1 MHRKE
6 ISWVWLL
13 PYFLAILMPR
23 SIGGNPELFFA
34 FAKIGLIGLGL
45 FGLVINGKVHFQ
57 MDRLIALS
65 IVIGVGLIFSIPHI
79 ENISFLR
86 ILLYLLILLHFS
98 SNYEKI
104 NGADKLFNGLIL
116 LTVFSLIISIIFP
129 DFFFSYYSWNS
140 LDQSFFFLDSNKFV
154 TLYGLHSSAAFVY
167 GVFIFW
173 LITGNKITLVE
184 WCLFF
189 IFFYL
194 IIFMKSVSAFVAI
207 LFVSLI
213 LLRKISFINIIFLL
227 MSLSIFLILYY
238 DFELI
243 QRYLKIILVSIT
255 NRITETGIGFN
266 IGYLLFNP
274 IGFYNDENA
283 YWGDFGYLDQIRRF
297 GFFALFFYYAY
308 FMMVY
313 KNLNFVKNIY
323 LFILFL
329 FILEFGHTIS
339 KSRDFFPIIIL
350 LFFAMKAKYSKYEKN
365 F

>member
-13 PYFLAILMPR
+13 PYFLAIVMPR

-34 FAKIGLIGLGL
+34 FAKIGLIGLGF
-45 FGLVINGKVHFQ
+45 FGLVITGKVHFQ
-57 MDRLIALS
+57 IDRLISLS
-65 IVIGVGLIFSIPHI
+65 IVIGMALIFSIPYI

-116 LTVFSLIISIIFP
+116 LTVIALIISIIFP
-129 DFFFSYYSWNS
+129 DFFFFYYSWNS
-140 LDQSFFFLDSNKFV
+140 FDQSFFFLDNNKFV

-173 LITGNKITLVE
+173 LITGNKTTLIE
-184 WCLFF
+184 WCLIL

-194 IIFMKSVSAFVAI
+194 IILMMSASAIVAT

-213 LLRKISFINIIFLL
+213 LLRKIRYMNFMLL
-227 MSLSIFLILYY
+227 SMPLSIFLILNY
-238 DFELI
+238 DFELS
-243 QRYLKIILVSIT
+243 QRYLNIILVSIN

-283 YWGDFGYLDQIRRF
+283 YWGDFGYLDHIRRF
-297 GFFALFFYYAY
+297 SFFALVFYYAY
-308 FMMVY
+308 FKMVY
-313 KNLNFVKNIY
+313 KNLNFVKNCY
-323 LFILFL
+323 FFIIFL

-350 LFFAMKAKYSKYEKN
+350 LIFAMKAKYSKYEK

>member
-13 PYFLAILMPR
+13 PYFLAIVMPR
-23 SIGGNPELFFA
+23 SISGNPELFFT
-34 FAKIGLIGLGL
+34 FAKIGLIGLGF
-45 FGLVINGKVHFQ
+45 FGLVINGKLHFQ
-57 MDRLIALS
+57 IDRLIS
-65 IVIGVGLIFSIPHI
+65 SIIVIGAGLVFSIPYT
-79 ENISFLR
+79 EDISFPR

-116 LTVFSLIISIIFP
+116 LTVISLIISIIFP
-129 DFFFSYYSWNS
+129 DFFFFYYSWNS
-140 LDQSFFFLDSNKFV
+140 FDQSFFFLDNNKFV
-154 TLYGLHSSAAFVY
+154 ALYGLHSTAAFVY

-173 LITGNKITLVE
+173 LINANKNSLIE
-184 WCLFF
+184 WCLFL

-194 IIFMKSVSAFVAI
+194 IIFMQSVSAFVAI

-213 LLRKISFINIIFLL
+213 LLRKIRVMNIIFLL
-227 MSLSIFLILYY
+227 MLLSIFLILYY
-238 DFELI
+238 DSELS
-243 QRYLKIILVSIT
+243 QKYLKIIFVSIS

-266 IGYLLFNP
+266 IGNLLFNP

-283 YWGDFGYLDQIRRF
+283 YWGDFGYLDHIRRF
-297 GFFALFFYYAY
+297 SFFALLFYYAY
-308 FMMVY
+308 FKMVY

-323 LFILFL
+323 FFIIFL

-350 LFFAMKAKYSKYEKN
+350 LIFAMKAKYSKYEK